1 MADSRLEAEKDGV
14 RIPTTVDDY
23 VVKRQQPKPVET
35 SADLTDIFY
44 DTTDDDTGD
53 WVLRR
58 GLGESLIFLYI
69 TSELSNHFNP
79 KY

>member
-23 VVKRQQPKPVET
+23 VVKRQQPKQPAET
-35 SADLTDIFY
+35 STDLTDIFY

-53 WVLRR
+53 
-58 GLGESLIFLYI
+58 
-69 TSELSNHFNP
+69 
-79 KY
+79 